1 MKYLVDREF
10 ARRETKELQKAAQ
23 KGSVHDVDV
32 TSLHGRS
39 RHTNYEHGRE
49 VAFRMSKKGSGNYTP
64 NRGMG
69 ANHISTKT
77 LKEDAQTRAHINKY
91 YEGINKN
98 TYSNEKVS
106 EPSLQDRLD
115 AFKQKK
121 REEKESEEYS
131 KKLEKNRKSRD
142 SQRSNEEKNSDEKRR
157 SQETETIKP
166 YKSTIPKL
174 DIKELE
180 KLKEEKLAEKALA
193 KRKKAKVAAG
203 AVAGGALGYGL
214 GHLAT
219 RKSRKELAELKAKGN
234 HTPAELARIKHLGRK
249 NAFIN
254 AGATLAGAGVAGYAT
269 HKYLNK

>member
-10 ARRETKELQKAAQ
+10 ARRETKELQKAVQ

-121 REEKESEEYS
+121 REEEE
-131 KKLEKNRKSRD
+131 
-142 SQRSNEEKNSDEKRR
+142 
-157 SQETETIKP
+157 
-166 YKSTIPKL
+166 
-174 DIKELE
+174 
-180 KLKEEKLAEKALA
+180 LKEEKLAEKALA
-193 KRKKAKVAAG
+193 KRRKAIVSAG
-203 AVAGGALGYGL
+203 ATLAGGALGYGV